1 MPNEPDSVLILF
13 MGRQHAHAVTS
24 IQHYAPDAVHIIT
37 SDDFRKSYVRRL
49 NDWSK
54 KFGFRKGTVQSVSD
68 LFESTGVP
76 SLLNCVFRV
85 AGHEH
90 AESNG
95 KMETHRWAI
104 GITGGT
110 MHMAAVATTA
120 SNILDTR
127 VFYVVKPAEGE
138 SIMPNKHVIEM
149 PGLHSVKM
157 AMALNPSDIMML
169 MKEGKGSIPD
179 LLGNTQIEPWM
190 IDQME
195 VRGMIEIN
203 GNDWRVAPMGK
214 QLFTMLRS
222 GPLWSSVLATE
233 MQKIMAQ
240 STEETTYHG

>member
-1 MPNEPDSVLILF
+1 MPNESDSVLILF

-120 SNILDTR
+120 QLSRCDGWRAGRCLGPSR
-127 VFYVVKPAEGE
+127 EGRCHDRE
-138 SIMPNKHVIEM
+138 RR
-149 PGLHSVKM
+149 
-157 AMALNPSDIMML
+157 A
-169 MKEGKGSIPD
+169 
-179 LLGNTQIEPWM
+179 
-190 IDQME
+190 
-195 VRGMIEIN
+195 R
-203 GNDWRVAPMGK
+203 
-214 QLFTMLRS
+214 
-222 GPLWSSVLATE
+222 
-233 MQKIMAQ
+233 
-240 STEETTYHG
+240 YH